1 MAKRSLFFIALLLS
15 GCGDPWG
22 RKTKLDFIDVP
33 QYDNALVSYV
43 PVLPYWQG
51 FVAPVD
57 LCIGY
62 DRLIYVADSG
72 ANAIVCLDE
81 AGREL
86 GRYSLPGVHAVA
98 QDRRLD
104 LLAAA
109 FVDTVIAGQRYRFD
123 AIYRLS
129 LYDGAGY
136 GLSRARV
143 VRRLVHPFYF
153 QTTFGLSDTA
163 VRFRRIAVLGDNGYY
178 VTRTGPDNDPG
189 KFGGPD
195 NTVLR
200 FDAGDTWL
208 EAVIVEGALGSQP
221 DFFQAPWGLVGRA
234 RPPQSPLVSQE
245 EDFWVGL
252 VGPGVPLRVHHIVRS
267 VGEQGAFYQV
277 DMRWVVGD
285 TSRAEGFLAVPG
297 RFQRPEGLSLTSGSQ
312 PYLIVA
318 DAGLDSVFI
327 FTLQGLEGVSPPP
340 AATSRKLVRVSFGG
354 QGSGPLQMR
363 SPCAVAFENRLLYV
377 CDRGNKRIMRLRL
390 TTDF

>member
-1 MAKRSLFFIALLLS
+1 MAKRSFLFLVLLLS
-15 GCGDPWG
+15 SCGDPWG
-22 RKTKLDFIDVP
+22 RKTKLDFIEVP

-43 PVLPYWQG
+43 PILPYWEG

-72 ANAIVCLDE
+72 ADAIVCLDV

-86 GRYSLPGVHAVA
+86 GRYFLPGVHAVA

-153 QTTFGLSDTA
+153 QATFSLSDTA

-178 VTRTGPDNDPG
+178 VSRMGPDNDPA

-195 NTVLR
+195 NAVLR
-200 FDAGDTWL
+200 FDAGDSWR
-208 EAVIVEGALGSQP
+208 EAVLVESPLGSQP
-221 DFFQAPWGLVGRA
+221 DFFQGPWGLAVRA
-234 RPPQSPLVSQE
+234 RPPQSPFISRE

-252 VGPGVPLRVHHIVRS
+252 VGPGLPLRVHHIVRG

-277 DMRWVVGD
+277 DTRWVVGD

-297 RFQRPEGLSLTSGSQ
+297 RFRRPEGLTLTSGSQ
-312 PYLIVA
+312 PYLIVV
-318 DAGLDSVFI
+318 DAGLDSVFV
-327 FTLQGLEGVSPPP
+327 FTLEGLEGVSPPP
-340 AATSRKLVRVSFGG
+340 AATNRKLVKVSFGG
-354 QGSGPLQMR
+354 SGSGPMQMR
-363 SPCAVAFENRLLYV
+363 GPCAVAYENRLLYV